1 MPNIQL
7 EKVRFQNHEKVL
19 LSEINLRISEGETLF
34 LSGAG
39 ESGRSLLL
47 KIMAGILPPSHGK
60 VLYDGIDL
68 YEAEPDTLKTIKR
81 EIGFSFQVDG
91 LLSNLTVEENI
102 LLPVRFFEPDEI
114 EVYESNIRDLLHY
127 FSLSDT
133 WQKRPA
139 ELSMQK
145 KKVLVF
151 IRSIIMNPK
160 VLFLDDPFFGLDR
173 YYQVKLLEYVKHV
186 NQSGLTLVIVSNSE
200 DLMLELADKIL
211 YFRNGKIERE
221 LNKEQI
227 TQDTLTRMGL
237 MFIGA

>member
-114 EVYESNIRDLLHY
+114 
-127 FSLSDT
+127 
-133 WQKRPA
+133 
-139 ELSMQK
+139 
-145 KKVLVF
+145 
-151 IRSIIMNPK
+151 
-160 VLFLDDPFFGLDR
+160 
-173 YYQVKLLEYVKHV
+173 
-186 NQSGLTLVIVSNSE
+186 
-200 DLMLELADKIL
+200 
-211 YFRNGKIERE
+211 
-221 LNKEQI
+221 
-227 TQDTLTRMGL
+227 
-237 MFIGA
+237 